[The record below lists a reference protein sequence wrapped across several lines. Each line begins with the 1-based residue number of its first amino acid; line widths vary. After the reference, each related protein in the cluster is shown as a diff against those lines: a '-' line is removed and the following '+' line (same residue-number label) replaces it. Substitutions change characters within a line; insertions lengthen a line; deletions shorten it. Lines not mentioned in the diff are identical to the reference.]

1 MPRGCVLG
9 MSGAEFGKR
18 DAAPSTRADGG
29 VGAGLL
35 GVLGLAQGA
44 AEAAVARQRPDLH
57 HPPAG
62 LGMDEARLNVHQ
74 FGHGSPGS
82 DS

>member
-1 MPRGCVLG
+1 MCAHRPLRRLQPLQQPAQGPVL
-9 MSGAEFGKR
+9 
-18 DAAPSTRADGG
+18 
-29 VGAGLL
+29 GLL

-44 AEAAVARQRPDLH
+44 AEAAVARQRPDLN